1 MKTPLY
7 EWHVTHGAK
16 IVDFAGWSM
25 PIHYG
30 SQLEEHQAVRN
41 HAGIFDVSHMNV
53 VDITGHE
60 SKNYLKFLLANN
72 IEKIV
77 PGRALYTCMLDH
89 SGGIIDDLI
98 VYYISENNFRL
109 VLNAGTREKDVNWL
123 NKMGENFKEVK
134 IQPQENRAIIALQG
148 PEAVNI
154 AKKIF
159 DVSNFPEKI
168 FSFDFSENMM
178 IARTGYTGEDG
189 VEIMCPAE
197 SSQEI
202 WDKLITAGAKAIGL
216 GARDSL
222 RLEAGLNLYGSD
234 MDETV
239 SPLESNL
246 SWTVAFE
253 PQERKF
259 IGREKLEEQKKMG
272 VPHKLIGLILE
283 KGGVLRHG
291 QKVWSHGK
299 EVGVITSGGFSPTLN
314 VSIAMARIENK
325 SFIEAEVEI
334 RGKRLPVNITSL
346 PFVKRK

>member
-1 MKTPLY
+1 MQTLLY
-7 EWHVTHGAK
+7 EWHVAQHATM
-16 IVDFAGWSM
+16 VDFAGWKM

-53 VDITGHE
+53 VDIMGHDA
-60 SKNYLKFLLANN
+60 KNYLKFLLANN
-72 IEKIV
+72 IEKISA
-77 PGRALYTCMLDH
+77 GRALYTCMLNN

-109 VLNAGTREKDVNWL
+109 VLNAGTREKDLNWL
-123 NKMGENFKEVK
+123 NKIGENFKDLK
-134 IQPQENRAIIALQG
+134 IQPQENMAIIALQG
-148 PEAVNI
+148 PEAVNM

-159 DVSNFPEKI
+159 DDNHFPEKMFN
-168 FSFDFSENMM
+168 FSFLENIM

-189 VEIMCPAE
+189 VEIILPAQQ
-197 SSQEI
+197 SQDI
-202 WDKLITAGAKAIGL
+202 WNKLIAAGAKSIGL

-234 MDETV
+234 MDEAV

-246 SWTVAFE
+246 LWTVAFE
-253 PQERKF
+253 PSDRKF
-259 IGREKLEEQKKMG
+259 IGREKLEEQKKLG
-272 VPHKLIGLILE
+272 IPHKLIGLMLE

-291 QKVWSHGK
+291 QKVWSQGK
-299 EVGVITSGGFSPTLN
+299 EIGVITSGGFSPTLN

-325 SFIEAEVEI
+325 NFTEAEVEI
-334 RGKRLPVNITSL
+334 RGKLLPVSLTSL